1 MRVKFDQQL
10 ERLNVML
17 IEMGALCEEAITYA
31 VKALEEDSDEMRK
44 LTLETDSV
52 IDVKEREIENLCL
65 KLLLQQQPVAR
76 DLRLISSALKMISD
90 MERIGDQAYDIAEIT
105 RTMKSDREKVC
116 ENDVTLMAQI
126 AIQMVT
132 KSINSF
138 VKKDIELANDVIIT
152 DDKVDDLFCKIKEE
166 LIEAVAGDSR
176 WGEYF
181 VDVLMIAKYL
191 ERISDHAVNIAEWV
205 IFSITG
211 SHESSSFAEGEN
223 K

>member
-90 MERIGDQAYDIAEIT
+90 MESIGDQAYDIAEIT

-132 KSINSF
+132 KSIDSF

>member
-1 MRVKFDQQL
+1 MRVKFDQHL

-132 KSINSF
+132 KSIDSF

>member
-17 IEMGALCEEAITYA
+17 IEMGALFEEAITYA

-132 KSINSF
+132 KSIDSF